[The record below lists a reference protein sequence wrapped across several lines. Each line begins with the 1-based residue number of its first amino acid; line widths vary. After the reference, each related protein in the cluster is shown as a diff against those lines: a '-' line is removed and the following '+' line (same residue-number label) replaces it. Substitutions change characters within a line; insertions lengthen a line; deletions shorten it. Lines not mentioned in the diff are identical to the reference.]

1 MTILNRGGTADAHGA
16 DRQKNETILVSLLF
30 AMPFLAICIFTLRD
44 SDDSDRSNT
53 LVIHSDMTA
62 ISES

>member
-44 SDDSDRSNT
+44 SDDSDLT
-53 LVIHSDMTA
+53 PGPHSL
-62 ISES
+62 